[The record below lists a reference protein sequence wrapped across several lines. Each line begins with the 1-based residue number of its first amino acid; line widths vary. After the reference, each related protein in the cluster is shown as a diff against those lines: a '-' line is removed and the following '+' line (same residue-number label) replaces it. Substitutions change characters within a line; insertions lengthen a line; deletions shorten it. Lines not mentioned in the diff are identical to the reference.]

1 MASDAKI
8 GLLLGLV
15 FIFIIALIINGLP
28 SFHESENNNELT
40 ANMVRSRN
48 NPPAIAAKE
57 RGVINLREPIGVRPA
72 KLGLPPPSAVR
83 QDAHIATAAPERSS
97 SVVMKE
103 TAVEQAIAAVAARAL
118 AAKDESRKTES
129 NEAVLSKTYVV
140 GKGDTLA
147 AIARKVYGANEG
159 NKKVNVARIFDANRK
174 LLKSP
179 DEIHIGQKLVIP
191 PLLASAPD
199 KGKIVNVLSETEFT
213 KVESIG
219 RRHLLAAN
227 GHRQQQPE
235 QSSWH
240 VVREGDS
247 LWRIAA
253 EQLGD
258 GNRYSEIVKLNA
270 GVLDNEDNLSVGMRL
285 RMPAR

>member
-28 SFHESENNNELT
+28 SFREDGSNNELT
-40 ANMVRSRN
+40 TNMVSLQN
-48 NPPAIAAKE
+48 KPPAIAAKE
-57 RGVINLREPIGVRPA
+57 REVINLRESVRKKPTA
-72 KLGLPPPSAVR
+72 VELASAGN
-83 QDAHIATAAPERSS
+83 QDIQPTTAAPESPP
-97 SVVMKE
+97 VVVIKE
-103 TAVEQAIAAVAARAL
+103 TAAEQAIAAAAQAV

-129 NEAVLSKTYVV
+129 SEAIIPKTYVV
-140 GKGDTLA
+140 SEGDSLA
-147 AIARKVYGANEG
+147 SIARKFYGSHEG
-159 NKKVNVARIFDANRK
+159 SKKINIARIFDANRK

-179 DEIHIGQKLVIP
+179 DELHVGQKLIIP
-191 PLLASAPD
+191 PLSASAPD
-199 KGKIVNVLSETEFT
+199 KGKIANVFSGTEFT

-219 RRHLLAAN
+219 SRYLLAN
-227 GHRQQQPE
+227 GHRPERPE
-235 QSSWH
+235 QDVWH

-258 GNRYSEIVKLNA
+258 GNRYGEIAKLNA
-270 GVLDNEDNLSVGMRL
+270 GVLDGDSLSVGMRL
-285 RMPAR
+285 KMPTR